1 MYYLARLGSSYLP
14 YGIKHS
20 TNGTFYSHSFTAL
33 FATYGDHIANY
44 YQFISSGDF
53 PPKNPLLQHLSNLLY

>member
-1 MYYLARLGSSYLP
+1 MYYLARLDSSYLP

-20 TNGTFYSHSFTAL
+20 TNGTFYNYS
-33 FATYGDHIANY
+33 FATLLVTREDHKANY